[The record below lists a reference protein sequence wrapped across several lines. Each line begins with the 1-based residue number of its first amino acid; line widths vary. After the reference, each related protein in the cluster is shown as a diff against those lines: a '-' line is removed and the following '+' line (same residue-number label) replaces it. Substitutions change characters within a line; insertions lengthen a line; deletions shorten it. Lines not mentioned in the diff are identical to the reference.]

1 MMHARTIGKQA
12 GQAGQAGQGR
22 AGQGHLS
29 NLPRVTTN
37 RERTINM
44 EVRAAMATSAYTKML

>member
-12 GQAGQAGQGR
+12 GQGRAGQGR